1 MIGALIVEPFRTK
14 EAEIILRL
22 IYFMK
27 NFSPV
32 EVAAATVAHKIPKAA
47 KIRRFLASASP
58 IFLFLDQDRS
68 DLRKLF
74 SILQVTMDTIQ

>member
-1 MIGALIVEPFRTK
+1 
-14 EAEIILRL
+14 
-22 IYFMK
+22 MK

-32 EVAAATVAHKIPKAA
+32 EVAAATVAHKIPNAA